1 MEANNNKTVGETAV
15 ETTATV
21 FNGESKISISD
32 MSKVRAAA
40 NQSTEKQRNSA
51 TKYEHIPADGT
62 FGNVGTKE
70 YKISDEEKVISVG
83 IYTKSGKFISE
94 NCLNQQTLLPEFK
107 EIKGGSRKGRVML
120 RSANLTDLTN
130 FGESADERLIAL
142 QGKSFTT
149 EKKPETRVYK
159 TAYLDKVKFD
169 EVCYVDG
176 TENLEEALKKTE
188 VKTGYAFTIS

>member
-1 MEANNNKTVGETAV
+1 MEANNNKTVGETAA
-15 ETTATV
+15 ETTAQV

-40 NQSTEKQRNSA
+40 GQSTEKQKNAA
-51 TKYEHIPADGT
+51 TKYEHIPAEGT
-62 FGNVGTKE
+62 FSNVGTKE
-70 YKISDEEKVISVG
+70 FDILGTGKVIAVG
-83 IYTKSGKFISE
+83 LYTTDGKFISE
-94 NCLNQQTLLPEFK
+94 NCLNQQTLLSEFK
-107 EIKGGSRKGRVML
+107 EIKGGNRKGRLML
-120 RSANLTDLTN
+120 RSANLTDLTT
-130 FGESADERLIAL
+130 FGESADERLTAL
-142 QGKSFTT
+142 QGKGFKT

-169 EVCYVDG
+169 EVCYIEG